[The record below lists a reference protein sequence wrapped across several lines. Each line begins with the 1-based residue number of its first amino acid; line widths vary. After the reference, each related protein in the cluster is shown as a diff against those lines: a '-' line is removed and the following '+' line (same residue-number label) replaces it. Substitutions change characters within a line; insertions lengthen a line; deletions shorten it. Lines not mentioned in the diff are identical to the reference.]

1 MLIDNSFNPSNILET
16 KIATSI
22 SSEAQ
27 KIFQCAN
34 GTKGSSSK
42 RENMQKLNKK
52 KTMFISFDTDRQT
65 DNAIN
70 RLSNKYV
77 IGIFFRKFICLSS
90 KAAEKITFSP

>member
-27 KIFQCAN
+27 KILKCAN
-34 GTKGSSSK
+34 GTKGLSSK
-42 RENMQKLNKK
+42 TKNMQKLKK

-77 IGIFFRKFICLSS
+77 IGIFS
-90 KAAEKITFSP
+90 